1 MSKSRDLRIKTR
13 RLRIVA
19 ILCIL
24 LIAANMLIRSELPF
38 LLWEMGMMAV
48 KDHTIPISDEWNLIV
63 VNRWNEILENYS
75 VTLTELENGQMVDSR
90 IYPDLHTKDCNATRK
105 VQA

>member
-19 ILCIL
+19 IICIL
-24 LIAANMLIRSELPF
+24 LIAGNMLVRSGLPS
-38 LLWEMGMMAV
+38 LLWKMGMMAV
-48 KDHTIPISDEWNLIV
+48 KDHTIPISDEFNLIV
-63 VNRWNEILENYS
+63 VNRWNEIPKNYS

-90 IYPDLHTKDCNATRK
+90 GAARSS
-105 VQA
+105 